1 MDRIEFYDKHNI
13 NCISIKFPDIYFTP
27 EYGLACEYSDNA
39 EWECCVYKDLI
50 YVYLKKP
57 ITHNNN
63 TYYDLITPYGY
74 SGYYF
79 LLKDTYDKFLP
90 LFREKA
96 KERNYISEI
105 LRQNPYINIQITE
118 YELLTSKTIYTINI
132 SNFEDYYK
140 NTLTNKKRNMF
151 NKALKQNLRFKITH
165 LCNGILK
172 EKFMK
177 LYDFTMNKVNANK
190 YYYFNDNYYKSLE
203 KIQNTYLSEILDHND
218 NTIGCAIIFI
228 YNKYIHYHLSC
239 NDNSMNCITD
249 FLLINIAKEF
259 GIGKKIILGCG
270 LKDDDEL
277 SKFKRSL
284 CNETLI
290 YNIYKNIINQDIYN
304 ELTKDK

>member
-39 EWECCVYKDLI
+39 EWECCVYQDLI

-57 ITHNNN
+57 IAHNNN

-74 SGYYF
+74 SGYFYS
-79 LLKDTYDKFLP
+79 LKKTYQDFLP

-96 KERNYISEI
+96 KERNYLSEI
-105 LRQNPYINIQITE
+105 LRQNPYINIQIND

-132 SNFEDYYK
+132 SNFDDYYK
-140 NTLTNKKRNMF
+140 NMLTKKKRNMF
-151 NKALKQNLRFKITH
+151 NKALKENLKFKIRS
-165 LCNGILK
+165 LCDGILN
-172 EKFMK
+172 EKFIK
-177 LYDFTMNKVNANK
+177 LYTFTMNKVNANK

-203 KIQNTYLSEILDHND
+203 KIQNAYLSEILDHND

-228 YNKYIHYHLSC
+228 YDKYIHYHLSC

-249 FLLINIAKEF
+249 FLLINIVKEF

-277 SKFKRSL
+277 SKFKGPL
-284 CNETLI
+284 CNETLR

-304 ELTKDK
+304 ELTIK